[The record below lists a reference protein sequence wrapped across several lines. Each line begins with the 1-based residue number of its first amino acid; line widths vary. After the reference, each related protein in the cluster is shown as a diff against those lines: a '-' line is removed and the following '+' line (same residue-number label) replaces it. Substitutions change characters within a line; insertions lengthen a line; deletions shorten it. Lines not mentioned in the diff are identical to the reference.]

1 MEKQAARLVQAWVVL
16 AVGLFALFVFLGN
29 ILDYGSNYEYVKHV
43 LSMDTT
49 FEGNKLMWRAI
60 TNEGLHTAAYWGI
73 ILVEGAIAVLAL
85 TSGFKML
92 GRRNDTY
99 AKFSEAKTLGYYAFI
114 LGFLLWF
121 VGFIVIGSEW
131 FAMWQSSVW
140 NGKQTAMDITEVLG
154 IFLVVFMLPIEQMR
168 TTASATKKK

>member
-1 MEKQAARLVQAWVVL
+1 MQAFVVL

-29 ILDYGSNYEYVKHV
+29 LLDYNSNYEYVKHV

-49 FEGNKLMWRAI
+49 FEGNNLMWRAI
-60 TNEGLHTAAYWGI
+60 TTEGLQTAAYWGI
-73 ILVEGAIAVLAL
+73 ITVEGLIAAFGLIAGVRML
-85 TSGFKML
+85 TKLKKPYEQFV
-92 GRRNDTY
+92 R
-99 AKFSEAKTLGYYAFI
+99 AKTLGYYAFM

-131 FAMWQSSVW
+131 FAMWQSEIW

-154 IFLVVFMLPIEQMR
+154 IFLVVFMLPIEQ
-168 TTASATKKK
+168 AKATLKK

>member
-1 MEKQAARLVQAWVVL
+1 MQAFVVL

-29 ILDYGSNYEYVKHV
+29 LLDYNSNYEYVKHV

-49 FEGNKLMWRAI
+49 FEGNNLMWRAI
-60 TNEGLHTAAYWGI
+60 TTEGLQAAAYWAI
-73 ILVEGAIAVLAL
+73 ITVEGLVAVFGLSAGIWML
-85 TSGFKML
+85 TKLKKPYEQFV
-92 GRRNDTY
+92 
-99 AKFSEAKTLGYYAFI
+99 AAKTLGYYAFM

-131 FAMWQSSVW
+131 FAMWQSEIW

-154 IFLVVFMLPIEQMR
+154 IFLVIFMLPIEQVK
-168 TTASATKKK
+168 AAIKK